1 MHGVWYKQRSP
12 HERLQN
18 NVTNPGYVSK
28 IPQGNT
34 CSPSEALKKMEFL
47 DHVDNVVIN
56 EFFQLETDLPV
67 EDTRVNDFISV
78 DSVVLNPFFGMG
90 VPDYNAI
97 RTPKMD
103 RSDISSRHA
112 NSNMVDEYPL
122 HSAAFE
128 GNVEAIKQILSMGYY
143 ADQPNQQTWA
153 PIHYAAYNGKTEAVK
168 ALLHFGKASPNI
180 ENEDGSTPLHFAAQ
194 RGFTDILK
202 VLVAHRDI
210 DLTVMDKEDR
220 TALMQCE
227 ERKDN
232 DWEGS
237 IKILK
242 EAMRKP
248 PTKVDVHLMDLD
260 GSHVVLDVV
269 AGSNTTVSQLLKQL
283 ELPKGCHHVFAIWI
297 ASQSLHLQMRPEHKP
312 ILHIR
317 QWDAIVRQLTNY
329 NPETERPVLYLR
341 RDALLSL
348 NDERLIKDPQAIKML
363 FDECLLN
370 VLKAMYPC
378 SDGDAVLLAG
388 IYMQIVYGDHD
399 PKKHKAGFLN
409 NINLRHFIP
418 GVKLEAKSQINKT
431 ANWAQRISAEHKNV
445 TSKGIRDITKLQ
457 LMYLEQCR
465 SFVIY
470 GSAFFFG
477 FAQMGASRTR
487 GTQRPPVAVFVGTN
501 SRGIHAINAISKVM
515 LLSCPYE
522 QASSWNCSSD
532 MKSFHLKYRDS
543 TGSHSLIVK
552 TKQAA
557 IICNLANKLS
567 GRFNKDDQSGN
578 SSQRGHSSFRK

>member
-1 MHGVWYKQRSP
+1 MHRPRSV

-18 NVTNPGYVSK
+18 NVTNPAFVSRV
-28 IPQGNT
+28 PQGST
-34 CSPSEALKKMEFL
+34 YTPADALKKMELL
-47 DHVDNVVIN
+47 DLVDNLVIN

-78 DSVVLNPFFGMG
+78 DGVVLNPFFGMG
-90 VPDYNAI
+90 IPDYNAI
-97 RTPKMD
+97 TPP
-103 RSDISSRHA
+103 RLDIPDLPSR
-112 NSNMVDEYPL
+112 NWVDEFPL

-128 GNVEAIKQILSMGYY
+128 GNVEAIKQIISMGYY
-143 ADQPNQQTWA
+143 ADQPNQHSWA
-153 PIHYAAYNGKTEAVK
+153 PIHYAVFYGNTEAVK
-168 ALLHFGKASPNI
+168 ALLHFGKASPNV
-180 ENEDGSTPLHFAAQ
+180 ENEDGSTPLHFAADK
-194 RGFTDILK
+194 GFTDIVK
-202 VLVAHRDI
+202 VLVAHKDI
-210 DLTVMDKEDR
+210 DLTAVNNENR
-220 TALMQCE
+220 TALRQCE
-227 ERKDN
+227 DSKMN
-232 DWEGS
+232 DWEGT
-237 IKILK
+237 IKVLK

-248 PTKVDVHLMDLD
+248 PIKVDVHLMDLD

-269 AGSNTTVSQLLKQL
+269 AGSNTSVAQLLKQL

-329 NPETERPVLYLR
+329 NPDTERPVLYLR
-341 RDALLSL
+341 RDALLTL

-370 VLKAMYPC
+370 ILKAMYPC
-378 SDGDAVLLAG
+378 SDNDAVLLAG

-399 PKKHKAGFLN
+399 PKKHKVGFLN

-418 GVKLEAKSQINKT
+418 GVKLEAKAPATKT
-431 ANWAQRISAEHKNV
+431 SNWAQRISTEHKNI
-445 TSKGIRDITKLQ
+445 TSKGVRDIMKLQ
-457 LMYLEQCR
+457 LMYLEKCR

-477 FAQMGASRTR
+477 FAQMGASRTG

-501 SRGIHAINAISKVM
+501 CRGIHVINAISKV
-515 LLSCPYE
+515 LLSSCPYE

-543 TGSHSLIVK
+543 SGSHSLIVK

-567 GRFNKDDQSGN
+567 GRFKTDEQSTN
-578 SSQRGHSSFRK
+578 LPHRGHTSFRK